1 MLSGLEVRQ
10 RDVVGTVP
18 EAPHLSPLLRR
29 IVAARGIN
37 KAEKLSLSLADLPA
51 FTLPDEAKAVSLL
64 LQSLQQNEAIVIVG
78 DYDADGATATALLYR
93 ALTAFGFSRVSY
105 FVPDRFVYG
114 YGLSPAIVRAV
125 HEQGPVDLIITV
137 DNGITSVEGV
147 ALAQAQGVKVLVT
160 DHHLP
165 GTQLPTA
172 EALVNPRLEPH
183 RPGQH
188 LAGVGVVFYLLAA
201 LRRELRAQGHPG
213 GEVNISQWLDLVAVG
228 TVADV
233 VRLDHINRILVE
245 QGLRRIRSGNT
256 LPGIKALLTVAGREP
271 QQLCAQDLGFV
282 VAPRLNA
289 AGRLSD
295 MAQGIRCLLADSEA
309 QAREDAEALDAI
321 NRQRRHIEQGMR
333 EEALAQVERWQQQQ
347 LPAVACLYES
357 HWHEGVVGIV
367 AARVREAI
375 HRPVFA
381 FAPAQQAG
389 LVKGS
394 GRSIKGLHL
403 KDLLER
409 VAALRPGLLQA
420 FGGHAMAAGVT
431 LPKTALSEFSHAL
444 QVAMAEVATEALFQ
458 PIIETD
464 GELQE
469 NEINLALAEEVR
481 FAFPWGTG
489 FEPPTFD
496 GEFEVLNHRVV
507 GEKHLKLTLGLP
519 RRSGVVDAIYFN
531 PPEAYLSG
539 GFHRIYGVYRL
550 EVNEWQNRRNVQLL
564 FEYLQ
569 PR

>member
-1 MLSGLEVRQ
+1 
-10 RDVVGTVP
+10 
-18 EAPHLSPLLRR
+18 
-29 IVAARGIN
+29 
-37 KAEKLSLSLADLPA
+37 
-51 FTLPDEAKAVSLL
+51 
-64 LQSLQQNEAIVIVG
+64 
-78 DYDADGATATALLYR
+78 
-93 ALTAFGFSRVSY
+93 
-105 FVPDRFVYG
+105 
-114 YGLSPAIVRAV
+114 
-125 HEQGPVDLIITV
+125 
-137 DNGITSVEGV
+137 
-147 ALAQAQGVKVLVT
+147 
-160 DHHLP
+160 
-165 GTQLPTA
+165 
-172 EALVNPRLEPH
+172 
-183 RPGQH
+183 
-188 LAGVGVVFYLLAA
+188 
-201 LRRELRAQGHPG
+201 
-213 GEVNISQWLDLVAVG
+213 
-228 TVADV
+228 
-233 VRLDHINRILVE
+233 
-245 QGLRRIRSGNT
+245 
-256 LPGIKALLTVAGREP
+256 
-271 QQLCAQDLGFV
+271 
-282 VAPRLNA
+282 
-289 AGRLSD
+289 

-409 VAALRPGLLQA
+409 VAALRPGVSRSLRCNPKDLLERVAALRPGLLQA

-458 PIIETD
+458 PIIEAD

-469 NEINLALAEEVR
+469 NEINLALADEVR
-481 FAFPWGTG
+481 FVFPWGTG